1 MDTVTIDQLR
11 DLVGRENTLTQG
23 NALQRGSLDFYWFS
37 PVLKAQLAEKRAD
50 VIVQPGTVDELL
62 AVIALA
68 ARERIPLTPRGAGT
82 GNYGQGIP
90 LQGGIVL
97 NMRRLDQIVELT
109 PTYACVQAGLILHR
123 LEQAAREVGA
133 EMRFYPS
140 TLPTATAGGFLAGGS
155 GGVGSVTWGTLWDE
169 GNVLAATVATIEEEP
184 RLLVVDDPVE
194 LQGVIHSCGLT
205 GIIVDLTFALAPA
218 EPWQQYA
225 VAFDTFEAALRCAE
239 AVSYTH
245 LTLPTS

>member
-1 MDTVTIDQLR
+1 MASWAESNV
-11 DLVGRENTLTQG
+11 LTQG

-37 PVLKAQLAEKRAD
+37 PILKAQLAEKRAD

-68 ARERIPLTPRGAGT
+68 AREAHSAHAAWRGT

-97 NMRRLDQIVELT
+97 NTRRLDQIVEMT
-109 PTYACVQAGLILHR
+109 PAYARVQAGLILHR

-169 GNVLAATVATIEEEP
+169 GNVLAATVATVEEEP

-225 VAFDTFEAALRCAE
+225 VAFDTFEEALRCAE
-239 AVSYTH
+239 ELAT
-245 LTLPTS
+245 